1 MKSLKPRLLTA
12 VIGIPSVLLVIFLS
26 ELWNPLVGIV
36 VGLATMLMVA
46 EYLYAKR
53 MLSFIPLAVV
63 CMLYGL
69 AMPNIVTR
77 GALTYIATFIFLM
90 LAFVF
95 SLMNHNRLNFL
106 SMSYAVFGTLLISF
120 GMSAVTIAC
129 CTNGVG
135 VSFYFVLVF
144 ALPWMADAGGYFIGS
159 AFGKHKLCPN
169 ISPKKTVE
177 GVLGGVVFCVASAM
191 IMGLVFQ
198 FMILGES
205 YMVSFGA
212 LVVIAILDSILSVV
226 GDLSFSWIKRSLQ
239 IKDYGSL
246 FPGHGGML
254 DRCDSIIFTAP
265 LVVVI
270 SQFTPFVMMM
280 E

>member
-159 AFGKHKLCPN
+159 AFGN
-169 ISPKKTVE
+169 
-177 GVLGGVVFCVASAM
+177 
-191 IMGLVFQ
+191 
-198 FMILGES
+198 
-205 YMVSFGA
+205 MVSFGA